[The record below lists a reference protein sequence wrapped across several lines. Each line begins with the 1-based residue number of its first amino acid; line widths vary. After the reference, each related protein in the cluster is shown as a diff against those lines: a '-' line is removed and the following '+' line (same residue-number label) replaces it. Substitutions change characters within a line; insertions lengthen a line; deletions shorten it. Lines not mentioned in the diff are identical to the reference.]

1 MVPQINYCVFEKIG
15 PNIKNQAVN
24 LHTKERKM
32 PQRINIILVV
42 LLMLTGRIF
51 SQDGSCIQSQQIYT
65 KEIKTER
72 QLCISTKYGE
82 CIKKINPEDRIKLP
96 INYQMLKNFNYENQP
111 RGDYQPQ
118 KKCNDSLKIR
128 EPGFLFTTPIQSSFY
143 TEHLGF
149 FCKKEIQLEKITSV
163 PLRFRLGSLDYVNRL
178 EGKK

>member
-24 LHTKERKM
+24 LHTKERNM

-51 SQDGSCIQSQQIYT
+51 SQDGSCIQSQHIYT

-82 CIKKINPEDRIKLP
+82 RIKKISPEDRIKLP
-96 INYQMLKNFNYENQP
+96 INYQMLRSFNYENQP
-111 RGDYQPQ
+111 RGDYRPQ
-118 KKCNDSLKIR
+118 KICSDSLKIR
-128 EPGFLFTTPIQSSFY
+128 DPRFLLAAPIQSSFY

-149 FCKKEIQLEKITSV
+149 FCKKEIQLEKLTSV
-163 PLRFRLGSLDYVNRL
+163 PLRFRLGSLEYVNHL